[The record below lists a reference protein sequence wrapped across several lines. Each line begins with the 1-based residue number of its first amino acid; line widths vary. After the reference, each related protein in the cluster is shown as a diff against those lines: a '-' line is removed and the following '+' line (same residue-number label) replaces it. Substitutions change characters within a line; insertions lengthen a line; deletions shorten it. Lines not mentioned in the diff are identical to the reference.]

1 MPSLD
6 KGGAERF
13 LTDLII
19 NLDREI
25 FEPSLVLFKW
35 GGEWLKE
42 LEAKKI
48 PVKIFRKKC
57 KIDFFN
63 FIQIFLAV
71 KEIKPD
77 IVHTQ
82 LGGDIY
88 GRLAAKI
95 LKVPLLLSTEQNV
108 NPDEDFLH
116 HFLKKIT
123 SHWTDRIIAI
133 TQAVKNDLID
143 RYQVEPEK
151 IVVIPNG
158 LAISKFL
165 IHSKNL
171 TDGKRLADRPLIF
184 GTIGRL
190 SPQKGQMTLINAWA
204 KLKNNR
210 IDCLIAGSG
219 KLQGEFKKL
228 INDLN
233 LENKVKLI
241 GPVST
246 PETFLGSLDAFILP
260 SLWEGQGVVLLEAGL
275 VGLPI
280 IASAVDGIK
289 ELIDETTGWLVPAGD
304 AISLAAQIDWLADNL
319 HSPEVIN
326 RSERLRSRIIA
337 YYDIKK
343 IAGDYETL
351 YQSRLKTKVS
361 YENITS

>member
-13 LTDLII
+13 LIDLII
-19 NLDREI
+19 NLDQEV
-25 FEPSLVLFKW
+25 FEPSLILFKW

-42 LEAKKI
+42 LAVHEI
-48 PVKIFRKKC
+48 PVKIFNKKY
-57 KIDFFN
+57 KLDFFN
-63 FIQIFLAV
+63 FRQILLAV

-133 TQAVKNDLID
+133 TKAVQADLLA

-158 LAISKFL
+158 LAINKFL

-171 TDGKRLADRPLIF
+171 AEGNRLADRPLIF
-184 GTIGRL
+184 GNMGRL
-190 SPQKGQMTLINAWA
+190 SPQKGQTILINAWA

-219 KLQGEFKKL
+219 KLEGEFKKL
-228 INDLN
+228 INNLN

-241 GPVST
+241 GLVST

-260 SLWEGQGVVLLEAGL
+260 SLWEGQGLVLLEAGL

-304 AISLAAQIDWLADNL
+304 AVALAAQVDWLADNL
-319 HSPEVIN
+319 HNPEVIN
-326 RSERLRSRIIA
+326 RTERLRSRIIT

-343 IAGDYETL
+343 IAVDYETL

-361 YENITS
+361 YENIAS